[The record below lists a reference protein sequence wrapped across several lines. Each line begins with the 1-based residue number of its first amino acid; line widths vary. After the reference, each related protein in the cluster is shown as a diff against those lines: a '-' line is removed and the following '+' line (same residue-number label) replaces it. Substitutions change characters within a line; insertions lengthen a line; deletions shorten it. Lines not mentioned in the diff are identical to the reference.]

1 MLKALF
7 ASVRGPCE
15 ADCRP
20 VKRELF
26 LCALLA
32 GCGDGDPLG
41 GAHGGTADPFG
52 PNANN
57 PSGDNGNG
65 NGNGDNTSNDPMADG
80 GSTKT
85 DGGSST
91 TKDAGQ
97 QMQGQDAGMQMQ
109 QQQSPTWSQ
118 IFSAYL
124 ATSTTG
130 NCGHCH
136 SACTTKASS
145 CYTWLQGKG
154 YINGASS
161 SLVDANSSC
170 LSWYGGN
177 MPPSGPSSYAKA
189 KADMDAWA
197 KAGGA
202 NN

>member
-1 MLKALF
+1 M
-7 ASVRGPCE
+7 
-15 ADCRP
+15 
-20 VKRELF
+20 KRAFF

-57 PSGDNGNG
+57 PSGDN
-65 NGNGDNTSNDPMADG
+65 NGNGDNNNGSNDPMADG
-80 GSTKT
+80 GGTKT
-85 DGGSST
+85 DGGSVT
-91 TKDAGQ
+91 TKDGGQQQ

-109 QQQSPTWSQ
+109 QQQAPTWSQ

-154 YINGASS
+154 YISGVNS